1 MCKGAEEE
9 KHGGFCRSHLRPAED
24 DDATSHGETRG
35 SIPCEL
41 CGLRASLYCLA
52 DKAYL
57 CRKCDKWV
65 HKANFLAFRHVR
77 CFLCNTCQN
86 LSRRY
91 LIGASVEVTVPTN
104 IGRLE
109 GRDRNCS
116 S

>member
-1 MCKGAEEE
+1 MCKGAVEE
-9 KHGGFCRSHLRPAED
+9 KHGGFCRSHLWPPED
-24 DDATSHGETRG
+24 GTSRGETGG

-57 CRKCDKWV
+57 CRKCDQSV

-91 LIGASVEVTVPTN
+91 LIGASVEVTVTSN
-104 IGRLE
+104 IGT
-109 GRDRNCS
+109 
-116 S
+116 